1 MGCEGGR
8 GKFTMRFHGVNGGP
22 NAMEKSRGICCRE
35 EAMEVVR
42 TTGRGDRC
50 HGDGSFSENLGIW
63 ESERERERLNPS
75 LGGVGF
81 VGGVWVVYLLGHV
94 DHMDPTGRH
103 VTRSRGAP
111 DQ

>member
-63 ESERERERLNPS
+63 ESERERER
-75 LGGVGF
+75 
-81 VGGVWVVYLLGHV
+81 
-94 DHMDPTGRH
+94 D
-103 VTRSRGAP
+103 
-111 DQ
+111 